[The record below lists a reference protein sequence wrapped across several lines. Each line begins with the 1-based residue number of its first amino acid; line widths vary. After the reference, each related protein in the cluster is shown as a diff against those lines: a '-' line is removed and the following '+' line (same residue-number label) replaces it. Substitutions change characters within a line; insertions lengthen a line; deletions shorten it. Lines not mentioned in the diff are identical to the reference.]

1 MSDWSIHFLISNI
14 LICIFTLVIIGTKKL
29 LKKYLSAATQYHL
42 WFLLFL
48 LLAVPFFPV
57 QIHGSQLFSWLHFFH
72 TDSGLNSGTDTLSKL
87 TSNTQNNL
95 LNQVNDFS
103 VSISSRFSG
112 GLNTILFLIWIMGV
126 MIMSVLTLHSLNYV
140 RSIKRSALPLQNQQV
155 KTIYYDCLKEL
166 KISHPVPVYSTA
178 FLKSPVLIGIIHPRI
193 YIPIHLISE
202 LNPDD
207 MRFMLLHE
215 LQHYRHKDTL
225 IGFLMV
231 ISNIL
236 YWFNPFI
243 WYALKE
249 IHCDRELAC
258 DSAVLQMISTDEYQA
273 YGMTLINFAEKLSS
287 FSSPLAVGMSGNF
300 RQMKRRILNIAIFR
314 KETLYQKMRALIIY
328 LVISAVFIGCTPIL
342 SIGASTQDVYHFHD
356 TDKNISLL
364 DVSAIFG
371 SYDGS
376 FVLYDNHLDSWK
388 IYNLEEANKRIP
400 PDSTYKIYDALLGLE
415 SGIITPEHSSMAW
428 NGEHFSYSAWE
439 NDQDLNSAMQN
450 SVNWYFQ
457 TMDSQ
462 LGLNKIQEFLNEIE
476 YGNQTTSS
484 NLKLYWSDFSL
495 KISPIEQ
502 VELLKKFNTNGFH
515 LHSQN
520 VLSVKN
526 AIKIVGTSDGTFYG
540 KTGTGCID
548 GQDINGWFIGYIETS
563 DNIYYFATNIQSDSN
578 ATGKKA
584 LEITSA
590 ILKKL
595 HIWN

>member
-14 LICIFTLVIIGTKKL
+14 FICFFTLVIIGTKKL

-42 WFLLFL
+42 CFLLFL

-166 KISHPVPVYSTA
+166 KISHQVPVYSTA

>member
-166 KISHPVPVYSTA
+166 KTSHQVPVYSTA

-356 TDKNISLL
+356 TDKNLSLL

>member
-126 MIMSVLTLHSLNYV
+126 MIMAVFTLHSLNYV

-166 KISHPVPVYSTA
+166 KISHQVPVYSTA

>member
-166 KISHPVPVYSTA
+166 KISHQVPVYSTA

-578 ATGKKA
+578 ATVKKA
-584 LEITSA
+584 LEITSS

>member
-155 KTIYYDCLKEL
+155 KTIYYNCLKEL
-166 KISHPVPVYSTA
+166 KISHPVSVYSTA

-548 GQDINGWFIGYIETS
+548 GQDISGWFIGYIETS